1 MARQGWEP
9 ATPLRL
15 LYRVWAGQDVGNVDL
30 DEWVVLNSERVEA
43 IRDST
48 MAAKLD
54 VAAKRKTKWD
64 RKAKERIFSVGDK
77 VLIRKPGMTLK
88 LENTWVCPFLIF
100 RVNSPLSYVVDLG
113 DRKVPSMHVSLKK
126 SSMNHL

>member
-1 MARQGWEP
+1 MVPMSLYFLWSTPFSATSLSPFMARQGWEP

-54 VAAKRKTKWD
+54 VAAK
-64 RKAKERIFSVGDK
+64 
-77 VLIRKPGMTLK
+77 
-88 LENTWVCPFLIF
+88 
-100 RVNSPLSYVVDLG
+100 
-113 DRKVPSMHVSLKK
+113 
-126 SSMNHL
+126 